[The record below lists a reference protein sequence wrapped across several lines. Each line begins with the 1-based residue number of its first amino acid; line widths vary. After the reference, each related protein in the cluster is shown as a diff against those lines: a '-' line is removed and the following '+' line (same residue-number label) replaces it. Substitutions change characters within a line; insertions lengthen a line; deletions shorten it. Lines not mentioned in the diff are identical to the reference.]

1 MLSCRA
7 DVIAGRFYKDTKTG
21 KIVEV
26 LNINAG
32 IWGKVKLRHVKSGR
46 ITLQQDH
53 YFMYQYEL
61 VPDTIDRRG
70 MRNRGLHQYRFRDNP
85 MEEKFARAWN
95 DQNIA
100 KPGTSDG
107 RGTLDYLLAK
117 DCNFPAG
124 EVTARDRIVAATVI
138 QWLGSP
144 VGQGFLRD
152 VQI

>member
-1 MLSCRA
+1 MLKEEQLINDRTY
-7 DVIAGRFYKDTKTG
+7 RHQKTG
-21 KIVEV
+21 KIVRILARE
-26 LNINAG
+26 G
-32 IWGKVKLRHVKSGR
+32 WHKLRLLHASGR
-46 ITLQQDH
+46 ITLQQMH
-53 YFMYQYEL
+53 YFMYDYEL
-61 VPDTIDRRG
+61 MPDTIERRG

-117 DCNFPAG
+117 DCNRPAG
-124 EVTARDRIVAATVI
+124 EVTDRDREVAATVI

-144 VGQGFLRD
+144 VGQGFIRD
-152 VQI
+152 VQL